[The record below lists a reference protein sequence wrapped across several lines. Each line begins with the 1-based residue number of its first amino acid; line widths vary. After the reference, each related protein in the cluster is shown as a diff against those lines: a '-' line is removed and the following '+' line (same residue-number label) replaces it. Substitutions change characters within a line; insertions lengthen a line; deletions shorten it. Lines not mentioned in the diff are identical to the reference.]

1 MNCKYLFKLIVNVN
15 ILSNYK
21 IKEGIVMTNNTK
33 VNKDLNSK
41 KSKFEMPH
49 LLWLML
55 SLLLL
60 ASLAT
65 YVVPAGKFAVDE
77 AGNII
82 GDDFKFL
89 DQQTPINP
97 WDMMMM
103 IMDGLV
109 DSAAI
114 IFLVLVAGASI
125 GVLLASGAVDN
136 ILNWAIYKLQNK
148 GLIILVSSLFILIV
162 YIGGFAGSDALIA
175 LVPIGVIFA
184 RKLKLDPI
192 VAMGITTFPA
202 LIGFGTG
209 PQGVFIPQVM
219 IDLQPYSGFGTRFL
233 FMNLFMIIGL
243 AYLMFYINKINR
255 NEKSSLMYSEGWRPG
270 AGQLESDE
278 IKEEKLKPT
287 SVLALLS
294 FIGQYLVIISFS
306 NFGGDSDLLY
316 NFIVV
321 ANIITAILIGMLTRM
336 SWDNLGDNFDKGLA
350 SMAFIGF
357 IIGLARVMS
366 LVLIE
371 SNILDTIV
379 YTLTRPIMNVNEGF
393 ATIGMSIVVAILNPL
408 VPSATSKAAIL
419 IPIIEPIANT
429 LNMPKQIAIQAFQ
442 FGDGFTNMV
451 SPVLG
456 WTIGSCVLAGISF
469 FKWLRWVI
477 PAVIIFML
485 VSFVILFILTSIGWT
500 GGAT

>member
-1 MNCKYLFKLIVNVN
+1 
-15 ILSNYK
+15 
-21 IKEGIVMTNNTK
+21 
-33 VNKDLNSK
+33 
-41 KSKFEMPH
+41 
-49 LLWLML
+49 
-55 SLLLL
+55 
-60 ASLAT
+60 
-65 YVVPAGKFAVDE
+65 
-77 AGNII
+77 
-82 GDDFKFL
+82 
-89 DQQTPINP
+89 
-97 WDMMMM
+97 M

-109 DSAAI
+109 DSAPV
-114 IFLVLVAGASI
+114 IFLVLVAGAAI

-136 ILNWAIYKLQNK
+136 ILNWAIFKLKDK
-148 GLIILVSSLFILIV
+148 GLIILVSAMFLLIV

-209 PQGVFIPQVM
+209 PQGVFVPQIM
-219 IDLQPYSGFGTRFL
+219 IGLQPYSGFGTRFIIMNI
-233 FMNLFMIIGL
+233 FMLLGL
-243 AYLMFYINKINR
+243 AYLMFYIKRIQR
-255 NEKSSLMYSEGWRPG
+255 NEKKSLMYKEGWRPG
-270 AGQLESDE
+270 IDAVVGDDE

-287 SVLALLS
+287 SVLALAS
-294 FIGQYLVIISFS
+294 FIAQYLVIISFS
-306 NFGGDSDLLY
+306 TFGGDSDLLY

-321 ANIITAILIGMLTRM
+321 VNILTAILIGLFTKM
-336 SWDNLGDNFDKGLA
+336 SWNDLGDYFDKGLA

-357 IIGLARVMS
+357 VIGLARVMS
-366 LVLIE
+366 LMLTE

-379 YTLTRPIMNVNEGF
+379 YTLTRPIMDVSEGL

-429 LNMPKQIAIQAFQ
+429 LHLPKQIAIQAFQ

-456 WTIGSCVLAGISF
+456 WTVGSCVLAGISF
-469 FKWLRWVI
+469 TKWLRWVI

-485 VSFVILFILTSIGWT
+485 IGFVILFILSSIGWT
-500 GGAT
+500 GGAV

>member
-1 MNCKYLFKLIVNVN
+1 MTKNAKTDEIEPTIKKFK
-15 ILSNYK
+15 
-21 IKEGIVMTNNTK
+21 
-33 VNKDLNSK
+33 
-41 KSKFEMPH
+41 MPH
-49 LLWLML
+49 LLWIMFG
-55 SLLLL
+55 LLLL

-65 YVVPAGKFAVDE
+65 YIIPAGEFLVDAE
-77 AGNII
+77 GNVL
-82 GDDFKFL
+82 GNEFRYL
-89 DQQTPINP
+89 GEQTPINP
-97 WDMMMM
+97 WGMMML

-109 DSAAI
+109 DAAPV
-114 IFLVLVAGASI
+114 IFLVLVAGAAI

-136 ILNWAIYKLQNK
+136 ILNWAIFKLKDK
-148 GLIILVSSLFILIV
+148 GLIILVSAMFILVV

-184 RKLKLDPI
+184 RKLDLDPI
-192 VAMGITTFPA
+192 VAIGITTFPA

-209 PQGVFIPQVM
+209 PQGVFVPQIM
-219 IDLQPYSGFGTRFL
+219 IDLEPYSGFGTRFIL
-233 FMNLFMIIGL
+233 MNIFMIIGL
-243 AYLMFYINKINR
+243 TYLMFYIRKIKKNP
-255 NEKSSLMYSEGWRPG
+255 ESSLMYKEGWRPVEI
-270 AGQLESDE
+270 GQKDSEDE
-278 IKEEKLKPT
+278 VKEERLKPA
-287 SVLALLS
+287 SVLALVS

-316 NFIVV
+316 NFIIVV
-321 ANIITAILIGMLTRM
+321 NIITATLIGLITRM
-336 SWDNLGDNFDKGLA
+336 SWDDLGDYFDKGLA

-366 LVLIE
+366 LLLEE

-379 YTLTRPIMNVNEGF
+379 FTLTRPIMDVGEGW
-393 ATIGMSIVVAILNPL
+393 ATIGMSIVVSILNPL
-408 VPSATSKAAIL
+408 VPSATGKAAIL

-442 FGDGFTNMV
+442 FGDGFTNMI

-469 FKWLRWVI
+469 GKWLRWVL

-485 VSFVILFILTSIGWT
+485 LGFVILFILSAIGWT
-500 GGAT
+500 GGTA